1 MLLGQR
7 LIHPQGNKFPD
18 VIISWSGFFCLH
30 SPLLCPPTSTG
41 TQASSTLHSSQRPEM
56 ADLPKQSVFVTQV
69 LVESI
74 SFKEKRLGII
84 RIIRLGYEEIQPFSN
99 YATKGAT
106 QRVILNY
113 PVHLILI
120 KFAMVPRNVSK
131 VLQCLNNRR
140 FRSTSMCLHWA
151 KDIFESGQIFSA

>member
-1 MLLGQR
+1 MLLGQG
-7 LIHPQGNKFPD
+7 LIYLQGNKFPV
-18 VIISWSGFFCLH
+18 VIISWSNFFSLH

-41 TQASSTLHSSQRPEM
+41 TQASSTLRSSQRPEM
-56 ADLPKQSVFVTQV
+56 ADLPKQSVCITQV

-74 SFKEKRLGII
+74 SFIEKQLS
-84 RIIRLGYEEIQPFSN
+84 IIRLGYEEIQPFSN